1 MKRNNFLIITA
12 ISLSALAASCSSAP
26 AETANAN
33 ANTATL
39 QASSNTN
46 PIAGNVNIGGGGGGG
61 KADNSA
67 VAGIPN
73 APADLKVSK
82 DDPTKNAKVQ
92 AMSNPAPDNS
102 EITISLGQF
111 PVETRTF
118 KNNPQL
124 AKVER
129 IQDVAN
135 KKNIIKVYLKNGQV
149 KEIAENAV
157 QNPMA
162 APAAEIL
169 KAAEG
174 GQPAKPLSEEKA
186 PASDQKPEKKLPPTL
201 KQQ

>member
-1 MKRNNFLIITA
+1 MKRNNFFIITA
-12 ISLSALAASCSSAP
+12 ISLSALAVSCSSASAP
-26 AETANAN
+26 AETNAN

-39 QASSNTN
+39 QAASNTN
-46 PIAGNVNIGGGGGGG
+46 PIAGNT
-61 KADNSA
+61 AAPSPATNSA

-92 AMSNPAPDNS
+92 TMSNPAPDNS

-186 PASDQKPEKKLPPTL
+186 PAPDQKPEKKLPPTL